1 MYGFRKCGNKN
12 ISHNLPELVCLFM
25 LWKYFLLLFISFLSA
40 GATESLQMPSVIS
53 KTLRKPV
60 MTYQEALIC
69 HLLLSGNGWKLNE
82 HPNAFHTAL
91 RK

>member
-1 MYGFRKCGNKN
+1 MYGFRKCGSKN

-53 KTLRKPV
+53 KTLRKPA
-60 MTYQEALIC
+60 MTYQGSFDLPPVALGEW
-69 HLLLSGNGWKLNE
+69 LE
-82 HPNAFHTAL
+82 T
-91 RK
+91 